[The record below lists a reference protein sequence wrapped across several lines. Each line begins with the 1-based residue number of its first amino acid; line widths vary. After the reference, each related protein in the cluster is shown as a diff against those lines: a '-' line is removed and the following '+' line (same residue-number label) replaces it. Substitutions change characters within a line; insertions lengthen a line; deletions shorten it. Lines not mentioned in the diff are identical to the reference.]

1 MKSLS
6 RSKMWEDQAYM
17 REKVVVLSARSDNNY
32 NSLTEVANARA
43 TPQRRDTSQNAP
55 RHDEISASFDAR
67 NILDGRRRITR
78 PPNRYAAVS
87 RCFATAIT
95 EATTTDLPPEPA
107 TRKAARLHPY
117 SKQWIAAEDEEL
129 VSLDQN
135 GTWETTTTIPPG
147 VYALPTKWVYKYKVK
162 DDGQLERFKARLV

>member
-1 MKSLS
+1 MKSLPEQGS
-6 RSKMWEDQAYM
+6 GYVFDGLEAEAQSSFDFDA
-17 REKVVVLSARSDNNY
+17 DIDNY
-32 NSLTEVANARA
+32 NSLNEVANARA

-135 GTWETTTTIPPG
+135 GTWETTTTIPPD
-147 VYALPTKWVYKYKVK
+147 VYALPTTVRNN
-162 DDGQLERFKARLV
+162 QLSGS